1 MPRRVD
7 PLAVDEYL
15 TYGYVPHPRT
25 ILEGVHK
32 LPPAHYAVWHD
43 DTLEI
48 ERYWSPDWNRE
59 VRRPIE
65 EDIAELRST
74 LSDAVREQMIA
85 DVPLGAFLS
94 GGIDST
100 IIVGLM
106 QQASSR
112 PVKTFAIGFP
122 DPAYDETR
130 YAELAARHLGT
141 EHQTFIVEPKAWE
154 TLPALAWQFDEP
166 FADSSAL
173 PTWHVARETRR
184 AVTVALRETP
194 ATSSSAAT
202 IATGRSP

>member
-1 MPRRVD
+1 
-7 PLAVDEYL
+7 

-48 ERYWSPDWNRE
+48 ERYWSPDWNGE
-59 VRRPIE
+59 VRRPLE
-65 EDIAELRST
+65 EDIAELRAT

-112 PVKTFAIGFP
+112 PVLTFSIGFN
-122 DPAYDETR
+122 DQAFDESG
-130 YAELAARHLGT
+130 YAALAARHIGT
-141 EHQTFIVEPKAWE
+141 AHQAIKLTPRAW
-154 TLPALAWQFDEP
+154 
-166 FADSSAL
+166 
-173 PTWHVARETRR
+173 
-184 AVTVALRETP
+184 
-194 ATSSSAAT
+194 
-202 IATGRSP
+202 